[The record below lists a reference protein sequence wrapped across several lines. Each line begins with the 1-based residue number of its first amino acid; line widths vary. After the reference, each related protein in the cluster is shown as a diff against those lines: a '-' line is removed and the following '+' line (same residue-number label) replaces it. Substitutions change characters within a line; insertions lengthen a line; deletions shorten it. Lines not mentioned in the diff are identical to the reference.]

1 MAARVLST
9 ALLVATAVLAKTDLE
24 DCTYYDSVVDPG
36 YYAPY
41 ATRVWYLPDTGEIC
55 EFLDCGGGRAPPK
68 TTVPGCGAYEGTATY
83 SPRFLDLKTLGG
95 NAPQTTAAPTS
106 SSEEASEPRT
116 TEAPASSS
124 AESDDEVDETSTSA
138 SASASASESTDSPV
152 ASETSASVSAPI
164 RATNSAVTTPAPGT
178 KTSTES
184 QDVNATPS
192 ASTSTSSSD
201 IPGAAA
207 ALPTGAVLGSWAMA
221 GVAVWVGMM

>member
-1 MAARVLST
+1 MAARILST
-9 ALLVATAVLAKTDLE
+9 ALLVATTVLAKTDLQ

-83 SPRFLDLKTLGG
+83 SPRFIDLKTLGG
-95 NAPQTTAAPTS
+95 DAPQTTAAPAS
-106 SSEEASEPRT
+106 SSEEASEPLT

-124 AESDDEVDETSTSA
+124 AADDEVDETSTSA
-138 SASASASESTDSPV
+138 SASASESTDSPV
-152 ASETSASVSAPI
+152 VSETSASFSAPI
-164 RATNSAVTTPAPGT
+164 RATSSAATTPAPGT
-178 KTSTES
+178 KTSTGS
-184 QDVNATPS
+184 ATPA
-192 ASTSTSSSD
+192 ASTSSTSSD

>member
-1 MAARVLST
+1 MAARILST
-9 ALLVATAVLAKTDLE
+9 ALLVATTVLAKTDLQ

-83 SPRFLDLKTLGG
+83 SPRFIDLKTLGG
-95 NAPQTTAAPTS
+95 DAPQTTAAPAS
-106 SSEEASEPRT
+106 SSEEASEPLT

-124 AESDDEVDETSTSA
+124 AADDDEVDETSTSA
-138 SASASASESTDSPV
+138 SASASESTDSPV
-152 ASETSASVSAPI
+152 VSETSASFSAPI
-164 RATNSAVTTPAPGT
+164 RATSSAATTPAPGT
-178 KTSTES
+178 KTSTGS
-184 QDVNATPS
+184 ATPV
-192 ASTSTSSSD
+192 ASTSSTSSD